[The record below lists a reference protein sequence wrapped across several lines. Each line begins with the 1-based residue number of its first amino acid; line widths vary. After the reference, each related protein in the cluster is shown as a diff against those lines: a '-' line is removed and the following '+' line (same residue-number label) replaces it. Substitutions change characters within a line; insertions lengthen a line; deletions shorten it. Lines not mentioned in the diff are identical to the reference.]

1 MDADWDLHAVVRGCC
16 SATSTTVTTAAT
28 TTTGHLD
35 DYTPQKSTLYAQNF
49 NGFFPDPFMNNLYN
63 YNINNLDFQNQE
75 TPPPPQSFQIS
86 PFSLLSGHQDP
97 PYNRQ
102 KQDNKFEVKQQS
114 LGISRC
120 TTAHAQSKA
129 KIKKRKNQI
138 KKVCQVPADG
148 SSPDLW
154 SWRKYG
160 QKPIKGSPYP
170 RGYYRCSILKDC
182 LARKQVERN
191 RSDPGMLIITYTG
204 EHTHPMPTQVNS
216 LAGSTRNKTATT
228 SGDDNNGSKPTPS
241 PPISPAAGI
250 PPATEKIDEI
260 ETDDDNNFD
269 AFDGLDELVG
279 SDVGDMFLWLS
290 NNLAAT
296 TTAAGGS

>member
-16 SATSTTVTTAAT
+16 SAVST
-28 TTTGHLD
+28 TTTTTTTD
-35 DYTPQKSTLYAQNF
+35 EYTPQKSTLYAQSF
-49 NGFFPDPFMNNLYN
+49 NGFVPDPFMNNNLYN
-63 YNINNLDFQNQE
+63 YNININNNLDFQNQE
-75 TPPPPQSFQIS
+75 TPQPPPPPQSFQIS
-86 PFSLLSGHQDP
+86 PFSYLGGHQDP
-97 PYNRQ
+97 PYNHHQ

-120 TTAHAQSKA
+120 TTAHAQGTTR
-129 KIKKRKNQI
+129 IKKRKNQI

-170 RGYYRCSILKDC
+170 RGYYRCSTLKGC
-182 LARKQVERN
+182 SARKQVERN

-204 EHTHPMPTQVNS
+204 EHTHPVPTQVNS
-216 LAGSTRNKTATT
+216 LAGSTRNKAAAT
-228 SGDDNNGSKPTPS
+228 SGDDNNGNKPTPS
-241 PPISPAAGI
+241 PPISPAASV
-250 PPATEKIDEI
+250 PPGTEKI
-260 ETDDDNNFD
+260 DDDNNFD
-269 AFDGLDELVG
+269 TFDNLDELVD
-279 SDVGDMFLWLS
+279 SDVGDMFPWLS
-290 NNLAAT
+290 KNLAAT